1 MAAPMWLN
9 LNADTTGISIAQQG
23 GRAGSRL
30 IEQGTPCRFHLFPL
44 RVSPQGWGYKDQS
57 TQREMGLLT
66 APHARR
72 TVLAVW
78 PQEVQNET
86 RCRHVFATAPS
97 RSGSR

>member
-1 MAAPMWLN
+1 MGVPMWLN

-44 RVSPQGWGYKDQS
+44 RVSAQGRGSKDQS
-57 TQREMGLLT
+57 CSPRVTRG
-66 APHARR
+66 ARW
-72 TVLAVW
+72 LAVW